1 MSRAPSSPGQPLPH
15 PPGSA
20 AAPAADLATPIAAG
34 ASMRRLW
41 VLMATVF
48 VDMIGAMIV
57 LPLLPFYVLRMGA
70 KPSIVGPLVS
80 TFFIAQIIFSPVWGR
95 LSDRYGRRPMILA
108 GLLLSAAAYT
118 LFGLAH
124 TLLLLFVSRL
134 VQGAGSGTVGV
145 VQAYV
150 GDSIPPEERA
160 KALGWVTAA
169 TSAGV
174 VIGPS
179 IGSLAS
185 YLGRSGPGYVAA
197 GLCLLNVLF
206 AGRWLPESK
215 QHDGAPA
222 AIRAPHSVWSRLWG
236 VVRQPLSP
244 IGSLIWIYAI
254 GMMAFMAM
262 NGVLGLYLNSA
273 YGVTEKTIGW
283 FYTYVGII
291 SVVMRA
297 LLLGPAVRRLGE
309 VGAMRAGALSLA
321 LGMAAIPLPAWL
333 AAPQAVR
340 IACFAAIA
348 TLVPVGTA
356 LLFPSTTALVS
367 RRGPREELGQIMGV
381 QQLFGGITRFLGPIW
396 STWLFGESVVLPF
409 WAASAFMLGGGVLTW
424 RIRRE
429 PRARPAAATA
439 AAPVSAPALA
449 EAAQMPNLPDS
460 CAIAEMA
467 EVQVEA
473 PAAPGAGRG

>member
-1 MSRAPSSPGQPLPH
+1 MRRPSDPPPSPPADPH
-15 PPGSA
+15 ASA
-20 AAPAADLATPIAAG
+20 GPATSG

-80 TFFIAQIIFSPVWGR
+80 TFFLAQIVFSPLWGR

-108 GLLLSAAAYT
+108 GLLLSAAAYS

-124 TLLLLFVSRL
+124 TLLLLFLSRL

-174 VIGPS
+174 VIGPT
-179 IGSLAS
+179 IGSLAAIF
-185 YLGRSGPGYVAA
+185 GRSGPGYIAA
-197 GLCLLNVLF
+197 GLCLLNFMF
-206 AGRWLPESK
+206 AARWLPESK
-215 QHDGAPA
+215 RRGGEGDAAAAPA
-222 AIRAPHSVWSRLWG
+222 SLPVSVWRRLWE
-236 VVRQPLSP
+236 VVRQPISP
-244 IGSLIWIYAI
+244 IGSLIWVYAV

-262 NGVLGLYLNSA
+262 NAVLSLYLGRV

-283 FYTYVGII
+283 FYTYVGVI
-291 SVVMRA
+291 SLVMRA

-309 VGAMRAGALSLA
+309 VGAMRAGTLGLA

-333 AAPQAVR
+333 AAPQPVR
-340 IACFAAIA
+340 IACFALVI

-367 RRGPREELGQIMGV
+367 RRSPRGEMGQIMGV
-381 QQLFGGITRFLGPIW
+381 QQLFGGIARFVGPLW
-396 STWLFGESVVLPF
+396 STWLFGMSAMLPF
-409 WAASAFMLGGGVLTW
+409 WAAGAFMLGGGFLTW
-424 RIRRE
+424 RIQHEGRSQPAGP
-429 PRARPAAATA
+429 PRQVEVGQLPDLQDTA
-439 AAPVSAPALA
+439 AICEVAETPPPAPSA
-449 EAAQMPNLPDS
+449 
-460 CAIAEMA
+460 
-467 EVQVEA
+467 V
-473 PAAPGAGRG
+473 R

>member
-1 MSRAPSSPGQPLPH
+1 MRSPSSRPV
-15 PPGSA
+15 PPP
-20 AAPAADLATPIAAG
+20 PASPASVSGPAEAG

-80 TFFIAQIIFSPVWGR
+80 TFFIAQILFSPLWGR

-124 TLLLLFVSRL
+124 TLLLLFLSRL

-150 GDSIPPEERA
+150 GDSIPPAERA

-179 IGSLAS
+179 IGSLSS
-185 YLGRSGPGYVAA
+185 YFGRSGPGYVAA

-215 QHDGAPA
+215 RREAGPAAAPA
-222 AIRAPHSVWSRLWG
+222 RPPVSIWRRLWE

-244 IGSLIWIYAI
+244 IGSLIWVYAI

-262 NGVLGLYLNSA
+262 NGVLGLYLNHS

-283 FYTYVGII
+283 FYTYVGVI

-309 VGAMRAGALSLA
+309 VGAMRAGALALA
-321 LGMAAIPLPAWL
+321 LGMAAIPLPAFL

-367 RRGPREELGQIMGV
+367 GRSPREEMGQIMGV
-381 QQLFGGITRFLGPIW
+381 QQLFGGISRFIGPIW
-396 STWLFGESVVLPF
+396 STWLFGESVMLPF

-424 RIRRE
+424 RIERE
-429 PRARPAAATA
+429 AHAHPV
-439 AAPVSAPALA
+439 AAPEPGEVTQISDLP
-449 EAAQMPNLPDS
+449 EA
-460 CAIAEMA
+460 CAVAD
-467 EVQVEA
+467 VTVEA
-473 PAAPGAGRG
+473 PAAPSPLRS

>member
-1 MSRAPSSPGQPLPH
+1 MSRHPSPPSP
-15 PPGSA
+15 
-20 AAPAADLATPIAAG
+20 AAPPADAGVPLSGG
-34 ASMRRLW
+34 ASIGRLW

-70 KPSIVGPLVS
+70 KPSIVGPLIA
-80 TFFIAQIIFSPVWGR
+80 TFFIAQIVFSPLWGR

-108 GLLLSAAAYT
+108 GLLLSAAAYL

-124 TLLLLFVSRL
+124 TLLLLFLSRL

-174 VIGPS
+174 VIGPM
-179 IGSLAS
+179 IGSLAA
-185 YLGRSGPGYVAA
+185 YFGRSGPGYFAA
-197 GLCLLNVLF
+197 GLCLLNFAF

-215 QHDGAPA
+215 RHDGRHAAARPA
-222 AIRAPHSVWSRLWG
+222 RSLWHRLWE

-262 NGVLGLYLNSA
+262 NAVLSLYLGHV

-283 FYTYVGII
+283 FYTYVGVI

-297 LLLGPAVRRLGE
+297 VLLGPVVRRLGE
-309 VGAMRAGALSLA
+309 VGAMRAGNLALA
-321 LGMAAIPLPAWL
+321 LGMAAIPLPAFL
-333 AAPQAVR
+333 VVPQVLR
-340 IACFAAIA
+340 IACLAAVV

-367 RRGPREELGQIMGV
+367 GRSPREEMGQIMGV

-396 STWLFGESVVLPF
+396 STWLFGTSAMLPF
-409 WAASAFMLGGGVLTW
+409 WVASAFMLSGGLLTW
-424 RIRRE
+424 RVRPI
-429 PRARPAAATA
+429 ARSQTA
-439 AAPVSAPALA
+439 AAPPPAGTAEVAPLA
-449 EAAQMPNLPDS
+449 ELPDS
-460 CAIAEMA
+460 CAMSEMA
-467 EVQVEA
+467 EMPVPVEDRKVPVQA
-473 PAAPGAGRG
+473 PAVRGAAGS

>member
-1 MSRAPSSPGQPLPH
+1 MRADST
-15 PPGSA
+15 A
-20 AAPAADLATPIAAG
+20 AAADPDAPLSSRD
-34 ASMRRLW
+34 SMRRLW

-57 LPLLPFYVLRMGA
+57 MPLLPFYVLRMGA
-70 KPSIVGPLVS
+70 KPSIVGPLIS
-80 TFFIAQIIFSPVWGR
+80 TFFIAQIIFSPLWGR

-108 GLLLSAAAYT
+108 GLLLSAAAFT
-118 LFGLAH
+118 LFGMAH
-124 TLLLLFVSRL
+124 TLVLLFVSRL

-150 GDSIPPEERA
+150 SDSIAPEERA

-174 VIGPS
+174 AIGPS
-179 IGSLAS
+179 IGSIAS
-185 YLGRSGPGYVAA
+185 YFGRSGPGYFAA
-197 GLCLLNVLF
+197 GLCVLNLLF

-215 QHDGAPA
+215 RHDTGQDRTRPE
-222 AIRAPHSVWSRLWG
+222 RSLWHRLWE

-244 IGSLIWIYAI
+244 VGSLIWIYAI

-262 NGVLGLYLNSA
+262 NGVLGLYLGHT
-273 YGVTEKTIGW
+273 YGVTDKTIGP
-283 FYTYVGII
+283 FYTYVGVI

-333 AAPQAVR
+333 NASQTVR
-340 IACFAAIA
+340 IACLAVIV

-367 RRGPREELGQIMGV
+367 RRSPRNEMGQIMGV

-396 STWLFGESVVLPF
+396 STWLFGVGVMLPF
-409 WAASAFMLGGGVLTW
+409 WAAAVFMLSGGVLTW
-424 RIRRE
+424 RIRPE
-429 PRARPAAATA
+429 PRLPGIPGIAARDPAAA
-439 AAPVSAPALA
+439 PPSA
-449 EAAQMPNLPDS
+449 NLPDS
-460 CAIAEMA
+460 ASAAELPPEA
-467 EVQVEA
+467 LEAVEA
-473 PAAPGAGRG
+473 PPVPSPSRG